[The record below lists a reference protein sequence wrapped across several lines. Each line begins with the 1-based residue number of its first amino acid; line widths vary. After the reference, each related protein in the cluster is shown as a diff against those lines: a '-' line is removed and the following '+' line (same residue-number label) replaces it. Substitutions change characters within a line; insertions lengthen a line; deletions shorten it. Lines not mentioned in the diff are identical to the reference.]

1 MTILGFD
8 TATPATTVALWD
20 PSRGLTLEDRDDPP
34 PGERPRHT
42 GRLLALIVEVLERA
56 DTDWDELSRIAVGT
70 GPGTFTGLRIG
81 IATARA
87 LGQARAI
94 PLVGISTLE
103 SLAAGAAAAAQA
115 ALSEGVA
122 GAGASAARVAA
133 AAGADTVL
141 GVLDARRGEAF
152 VAGWRTE
159 QLVRPAGSQS
169 ETGAGAIVP
178 PAALTP
184 EALVET
190 VRGLGGNTLAVG
202 DGAIK
207 FRAVLEPSGATVPV
221 DGSPLHKVTAT
232 THCRLAADR
241 PVSPPEQIHPDYL
254 RLPDAELTR
263 RAKP

>member
-20 PSRGLTLEDRDDPP
+20 PSRGLTLEERDDPP

-42 GRLLALIVEVLERA
+42 GRLLALIVELLERA
-56 DTDWDELSRIAVGT
+56 GTDWDELSRIAVGT

-103 SLAAGAAAAAQA
+103 SLAAGAAAAA
-115 ALSEGVA
+115 G
-122 GAGASAARVAA
+122 
-133 AAGADTVL
+133 AAGAETVL

-169 ETGAGAIVP
+169 EAGAVGIVP

-184 EALVET
+184 ETLAET

-241 PVSPPEQIHPDYL
+241 PISPPEQIHPDYL
-254 RLPDAELTR
+254 RLPDAEITR
-263 RAKP
+263 RANP